1 MQVDQQVRIPT
12 NVLADLVDHEQ
23 EPEVTR
29 LCVHILLDLRN
40 ELSDGS
46 LHGLGAVKPVAGGL
60 LTHAEYVL
68 QSGDDVIL
76 KESVGIAGLQPGRAV
91 FLLEHAPE
99 FLGFAL
105 LGDELLQLGHLQVLA
120 VEA

>member
-1 MQVDQQVRIPT
+1 MQVDQQVCIPAD
-12 NVLADLVDHEQ
+12 VLADLVDHEQ

-29 LCVHILLDLRN
+29 LRVHVFLNLGN

-76 KESVGIAGLQPGRAV
+76 KESVGITGLQPGCAV

-99 FLGFAL
+99 FLGLAL
-105 LGDELLQLGHLQVLA
+105 LGNELFQLGDL
-120 VEA
+120 